1 MKMNDTLR
9 PKPIMDMN
17 KQSKSIKIETP
28 VGSIESDSG
37 NHFLDLITVIIIVIF
52 LRKFYNAT

>member
-1 MKMNDTLR
+1 MKMNNTLK
-9 PKPIMDMN
+9 PKPIIDMN

>member
-37 NHFLDLITVIIIVIF
+37 NHFLDLITIIIVVIF

>member
-37 NHFLDLITVIIIVIF
+37 NHFVDLITIIIVVIF

>member
-1 MKMNDTLR
+1 MNDGLK
-9 PKPIMDMN
+9 PKPIMDMD

-37 NHFLDLITVIIIVIF
+37 NHYLDLITVIIIVIF